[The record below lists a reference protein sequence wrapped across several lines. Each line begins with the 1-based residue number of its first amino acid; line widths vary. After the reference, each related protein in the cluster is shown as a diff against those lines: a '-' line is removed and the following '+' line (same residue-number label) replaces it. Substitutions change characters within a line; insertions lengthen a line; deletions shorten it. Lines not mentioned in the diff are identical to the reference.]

1 MLENITEANAPVFND
16 LVQKYEEEFALITG
30 KKPEADGKYS
40 LDSDWRAPNV
50 GFYWK
55 MDGEVAGFAIKATAG
70 SFSDITEFYIKPS
83 HRGRKIGA
91 AFASAIFDLYPGNWQ
106 VRQIEGADLA
116 REFWRK
122 TIDKYTNGNFFESQE
137 KDPYWGEIT
146 CQRFQN
152 N

>member
-1 MLENITEANAPVFND
+1 MLENITEENASIFND

-30 KKPEADGKYS
+30 KKPDAGGKYP

-55 MDGEVAGFAIKATAG
+55 EGDIVIGFAIKATAG
-70 SFSDITEFYIKPS
+70 SFSDITEFYIIPS
-83 HRGRKIGA
+83 HRGCGVGE
-91 AFASAIFDLYPGNWQ
+91 AFASAVFDLYPGNWQ

-122 TIDKYTNGNFFESQE
+122 TIDNYTSGRFSETEE
-137 KDPYWGEIT
+137 KDPYWGRIT
-146 CQRFQN
+146 CQKFKTC
-152 N
+152 